1 MPKERLIKIDYEDEM
16 KQSYIDYSMSVIIGR
31 AIPDV
36 RDGLKPG
43 QRRILYA
50 MSELNLQHDKQFR
63 KSARIVG
70 DVLGKFHPHG
80 DSAVYETMVRMSQ
93 DFKTN
98 IPLVLGHGNFGSI
111 DGDSAAAMRYTEAK
125 LTKASHYML
134 NDLDKNT
141 VDFQDNFDGSVKEP
155 KMLPALFP
163 NLLVNGTE
171 GIAVGMST
179 TIPPHNPSEV
189 IKAIVAYLDNED
201 IDTKGLMKH
210 IKGPDFPTGG
220 LIVNKDDLHELY
232 ETGRGTLRI
241 RSKIDIEDA
250 GSGRK
255 NVVISE
261 IPYTYSGN
269 KIALIDRIIGLM
281 KKRGLD
287 EATDVRDE
295 SSREGTRIVV
305 EVKKGADA
313 DKVIAKLYK
322 KTPLEDTLSPN
333 FLVVDNNLPKT
344 LSLKGLITAYVN
356 HQKEINERKYN
367 YLLMK
372 SKAKKEVLDGL
383 VKAYDIIDL
392 IIEILRGSKKMEDVK
407 NCLMGQSI
415 EGINFKSKKS
425 ESLAKKLDFTEMQT
439 NAILDMKLQKLIG
452 LEFEKIEADLE
463 NVKKD
468 IALYEE
474 ILSSVE
480 SLKKH
485 IKENLLKMEKDLKRK
500 RLTSISNEEKIEIVE
515 EEIEEEVY
523 VLVDKFSYM
532 KVVDQLSIT
541 RASGDTL
548 EEYKYVVKTTSLSRL
563 ILFTEDGS
571 FHQIKIKDIPKSK
584 LRDKGSL
591 IDNII
596 PSLNKD
602 SNILFMTSS
611 LDIAESKF
619 LFLTKKG
626 NIKIVDGPEFDLSRR
641 HTNATKLEPDDE
653 ILLISMLSEQDEEIV
668 MLSSYM
674 HLLRFSLN
682 DVANLKRNAVGV
694 TAMKLGKNETI
705 ITSKLLNHQF
715 EKLVLKSKDSKIE
728 IENKEIPLKKRA
740 QKGISI
746 KFDKDINLRFL

>member
-134 NDLDKNT
+134 SDLEKNT

-155 KMLPALFP
+155 KILPALFP

-201 IDTKGLMKH
+201 IDTKGLMKY

-220 LIVNKDDLHELY
+220 HVVNKDELHDLY
-232 ETGRGTLRI
+232 ETGRGTIRI
-241 RSKIDIEDA
+241 RSKIDVEDA
-250 GSGRK
+250 GAGRK
-255 NVVISE
+255 NVVITE

-269 KIALIDRIIGLM
+269 KTALIDRIIGLM

-295 SSREGTRIVV
+295 SSREGIRIVV
-305 EVKKGADA
+305 EVKKGSDP

-344 LSLKGLITAYVN
+344 LSLKGLINAYVN

-367 YLLMK
+367 FLLMK
-372 SKAKKEVLDGL
+372 SKGKKEVLDGL
-383 VKAYDIIDL
+383 IKAYDIIDL

-415 EGINFKSKKS
+415 DGINFKTKRS
-425 ESLAKKLDFTEMQT
+425 EALAKKLDFSEVQT

-452 LEFEKIEADLE
+452 LEFEKIEAELE

-468 IALYEE
+468 ISLYEE

-480 SLKKH
+480 SLKNH
-485 IKENLLKMEKDLKRK
+485 IKENLIKMEKDIKRK

-515 EEIEEEVY
+515 QEVEEEVY

-532 KVVDQLSIT
+532 KVVDQISLA
-541 RASGDTL
+541 RASEETL
-548 EEYKYVVKTTSLSRL
+548 DEYKYVVRTTSLSKL
-563 ILFTEDGS
+563 ILFTGDGS
-571 FHQIKIKDIPKSK
+571 FHQIKVKDIPKSK
-584 LRDKGSL
+584 IRDKGSL

-602 SNILFMTSS
+602 SNILFMGSS
-611 LDIAESKF
+611 SELQEMKL
-619 LFLTKKG
+619 LFLTKLG
-626 NIKIVDGPEFDLSRR
+626 NIKIVDGSEFEMNRR
-641 HTNATKLEPDDE
+641 HTNSTKLEDGDE
-653 ILLISMLSEQDEEIV
+653 LLKVDVLSDEYEEIII
-668 MLSSYM
+668 LSSYM
-674 HLLRFSLN
+674 HILRFKLSEI
-682 DVANLKRNAVGV
+682 ANLKRNAVGV
-694 TAMKLGKNETI
+694 TAIKLGKNESI
-705 ITSKLLNHQF
+705 ISSKIISHEF
-715 EKLVLKSKDSKIE
+715 DKVVLKSKDSRIE
-728 IENKEIPLKKRA
+728 IENKEIPIKKRA
-740 QKGISI
+740 QKGMSI